1 MECSGRKI
9 HNILLSPTRK
19 VSTVWKVFLNSFL
32 RWRLVMHGGI
42 DEYSR
47 LVVFLRCSSNNRAAT
62 AANLFLSA
70 TLEFYWPSPVRTDEG
85 EENSEVARLMA
96 EKRGEDRGSILQGS
110 LVHSQRIERLWRRI
124 GEMVTEYFL
133 LLFHFLERNNLLNPN
148 DELDLAALHFVFI
161 SSTE

>member
-1 MECSGRKI
+1 M
-9 HNILLSPTRK
+9 
-19 VSTVWKVFLNSFL
+19 
-32 RWRLVMHGGI
+32 
-42 DEYSR
+42 
-47 LVVFLRCSSNNRAAT
+47 
-62 AANLFLSA
+62 
-70 TLEFYWPSPVRTDEG
+70 RTDEG